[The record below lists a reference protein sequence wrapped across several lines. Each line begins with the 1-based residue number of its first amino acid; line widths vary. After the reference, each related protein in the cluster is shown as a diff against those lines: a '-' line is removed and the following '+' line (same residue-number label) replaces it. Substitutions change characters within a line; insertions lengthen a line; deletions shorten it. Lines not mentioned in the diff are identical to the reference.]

1 MAFVSTSFDRR
12 AALLTGK
19 YPQRVG
25 LAGEEGTPRWIF
37 LSLLSLYLVLFFF
50 IVINCQG
57 GYVCSGKGRLAVRYS
72 NICLFGKV
80 RQSFRPPKFLFCVNF
95 VIIFLLVVVLNCK
108 L

>member
-1 MAFVSTSFDRR
+1 MDQMFSWSH
-12 AALLTGK
+12 
-19 YPQRVG
+19 
-25 LAGEEGTPRWIF
+25 F

-80 RQSFRPPKFLFCVNF
+80 ISQRPNSKIPFFVNF
-95 VIIFLLVVVLNCK
+95 VNIFLLDIVLSCK